1 MVVGASDSE
10 DLGWLKSMASEELDL
25 RPPSLVGIDQNS
37 IILRDESGIAI
48 AHATVT
54 NRWQGKEINTFLV
67 DPNHRG
73 KGLSHKLLSKINEG
87 RVFCYT
93 RNSRLQSA
101 LEKAGYSKKLFPGI
115 IATFNLA
122 LTRTGLLIWMLATF
136 DFKRIFHQIINFP
149 KYKLYMKK
157 D

>member
-1 MVVGASDSE
+1 MVADAGQLE
-10 DLGWLKSMASEELDL
+10 DLHWLKSIVSKELDL
-25 RPPSLVGIDQNS
+25 RPPSLVSIGKNS
-37 IILRDESGIAI
+37 VIIRSESGKPV
-48 AHATVT
+48 AHATLT
-54 NRWQGKEINTFLV
+54 NRWQGSEINSVLV
-67 DPNHRG
+67 DPGHRG

-115 IATFNLA
+115 VATLNLILA
-122 LTRTGLLIWMLATF
+122 RTGLLIWMTVTL
-136 DFKRIFHQIINFP
+136 DFKRIFHQIINLP

>member
-1 MVVGASDSE
+1 MVAGASDSE

-73 KGLSHKLLSKINEG
+73 KGLSHKLLSKINEV

-93 RNSRLQSA
+93 RNPRLQSA
-101 LEKAGYSKKLFPGI
+101 LGKAGYSRSIFPGI
-115 IATFNLA
+115 IATLNLA
-122 LTRTGLLIWMLATF
+122 ITRTGLLIWMLATF
-136 DFKRIFHQIINFP
+136 DFKRIFHQIINLP